1 MNKLILNTTN
11 QNHYAR
17 NLSSLYVP
25 MDPRYLYPAKVNSV
39 IDGYYWNLS
48 STDDNQPFGYG
59 LEKLMFQKKEIID
72 SRIQMLVSEI
82 YQRHNLKKENM
93 YQICLDQCTCQ
104 NLILLMGENSL
115 DNKRIELERKIIDL
129 EQEKRRERTGY
140 FRDIL
145 FLRKDLRETL
155 IEKLEEEQKAKIFMN
170 QGEESPWNA

>member
-1 MNKLILNTTN
+1 
-11 QNHYAR
+11 
-17 NLSSLYVP
+17 
-25 MDPRYLYPAKVNSV
+25 MDARYLYPAKVNSV
-39 IDGYYWNLS
+39 SDGYHWNLS
-48 STDDNQPFGYG
+48 STDDSNQSFGYG
-59 LEKLMFQKKEIID
+59 LEQLMFQKKEIID

-82 YQRHNLKKENM
+82 YQRHKLQNDNL
-93 YQICLDQCTCQ
+93 YRICLDQCTCQ

-155 IEKLEEEQKAKIFMN
+155 IDKLEEEQKAKIFMN
-170 QGEESPWNA
+170 QGVESPWNA